1 MPKFTY
7 SASKGIEQSSGS
19 GFVINDVS
27 ITEGSAAIGDAEAAN
42 TYGVNVLAGDA
53 TLADGDTAGQ
63 KVTVIFGA
71 HPKSLTPANLLGGAT
86 VDSAAVGTVA
96 VLLWNGSAWVQ
107 VSA

>member
-27 ITEGSAAIGDAEAAN
+27 ITEGSETIATGAINA
-42 TYGVNVLAGDA
+42 YGVNVLTAAGSF

-63 KVTVIFGA
+63 KVTCVFGD
-71 HPKSLTPANLLGGAT
+71 TDT
-86 VDSAAVGTVA
+86 ITVA
-96 VLLWNGSAWVQ
+96 NGDDITATAAGEVVVLLWNGSAWVR

>member
-27 ITEGSAAIGDAEAAN
+27 IVEGNETIADSEAAN
-42 TYGVNVLAGDA
+42 TYGVNVLAGTA
-53 TLADGDTAGQ
+53 TLDDGTTEGQ
-63 KVTVIFGA
+63 KTTLIFAGADLVTVNAGDNITGSGA
-71 HPKSLTPANLLGGAT
+71 GE
-86 VDSAAVGTVA
+86 VV
-96 VLLWNGSAWVQ
+96 VLMWTGSAWVR